1 MAAATGSPDLEAVA
15 VPDRQPKVVDRQV
28 LLRFLRRRPT
38 PARGSGACR
47 MRRCTMS
54 VKGDVFGGAGG
65 RRWPLVPQCRPV
77 RIRDAGGLL
86 SALSRPR
93 QKETDFTGADAAIAS
108 PGSTPRVAHRQSLLE
123 RPHRLEPPPGFQAHV
138 RLPQRNSARCPIAWR
153 PAARSAGCLRLDNS
167 RVRQS
172 GRQARRPTLRAC
184 RQPFG
189 GHTPR
194 RRLRAAGGSFQTRST
209 SRLSISSSDFGA
221 VQCSWFT
228 PNMKSMSP
236 S

>member
-138 RLPQRNSARCPIAWR
+138 RLPQRN
-153 PAARSAGCLRLDNS
+153 NS